1 MKLRYRDVAI
11 YFSSILILILFI
23 NFSINYIIK
32 KPLEIINFIQ
42 SDIHEDFEIEITN
55 NLNDINN
62 YLKEYLFIESHLI
75 KRNNNEINIQI
86 NLKKPFALNNLTK
99 EVIFY
104 DNTTASSYY
113 FKQNYLDKI
122 NLIDISKNSLHIN
135 NYLNENSQILFS
147 LFNINQIEY
156 IDDRRYNLVLSNGRI
171 VMLPKVIDSKL
182 INFIKNNINLIDKST
197 NYQQFLDLR
206 NFHNKTIRLK

>member
-1 MKLRYRDVAI
+1 MKLKYREVAI
-11 YFSSILILILFI
+11 YFSSILVFILFI
-23 NFSINYIIK
+23 NFSVNYITK

-42 SDIHEDFEIEITN
+42 SEIHEDFEIEITN

-62 YLKEYLFIESHLI
+62 FLKEYLFIDSHLI

-86 NLKKPFALNNLTK
+86 NLKKPFALNNLTN

-147 LFNINQIEY
+147 LFDINQIEY
-156 IDDRRYNLVLSNGRI
+156 IDDRRYNLALSNGRI

>member
-1 MKLRYRDVAI
+1 MKSRYREVAI
-11 YFSSILILILFI
+11 YFSSILVLILFI
-23 NFSINYIIK
+23 NFSINYITT

-55 NLNDINN
+55 NLKDINN
-62 YLKEYLFIESHLI
+62 YLKEYLFIDSHLV

-86 NLKKPFALNNLTK
+86 NLKKPFALNNLTN

-147 LFNINQIEY
+147 LFDINQIEY
-156 IDDRRYNLVLSNGRI
+156 IDDRRYNLALSNGRI

-197 NYQQFLDLR
+197 NYQEFLDLR

>member
-1 MKLRYRDVAI
+1 MKLRYREVAI
-11 YFSSILILILFI
+11 YFSSILILILLI
-23 NFSINYIIK
+23 NFSVNYIIT

-62 YLKEYLFIESHLI
+62 YLKEYLFIKSHLI